1 MDIINKPS
9 YEQLQKIYN
18 DYFSLGYLN
27 NKDLSNKLALIS
39 LTCYLKYK
47 LSLKKPDVTH
57 YQILKKIIGDEIP
70 EDFIKGIAVIC
81 SDFGY
86 QCTKFPTF
94 GLEDKQIPGKIKEI
108 LLDWIP
114 F

>member
-1 MDIINKPS
+1 MDIITKPP
-9 YEQLQKIYN
+9 YDQLQRIYS
-18 DYFSLGYLN
+18 DYFSIGYLN
-27 NKDLSNKLALIS
+27 TDDLGNKLALIS

-47 LSLKKPDVTH
+47 LSQKKPDVTH
-57 YQILKKIIGDEIP
+57 YQILKKIIGDEVP
-70 EDFIKGIAVIC
+70 EDFIKGLAVIC

-86 QCTKFPTF
+86 HCTKFPTF

-108 LLDWIP
+108 LLMWVP